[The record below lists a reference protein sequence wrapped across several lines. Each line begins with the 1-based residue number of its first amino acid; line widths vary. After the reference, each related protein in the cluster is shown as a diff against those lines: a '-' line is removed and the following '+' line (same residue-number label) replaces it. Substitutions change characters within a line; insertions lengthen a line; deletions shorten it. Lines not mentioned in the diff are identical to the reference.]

1 MNETLA
7 QIETPVTRVDL
18 KKRGNTYTLVT
29 HTTEGISI
37 RSLGTNLREALAEW
51 NRVAE
56 VATQQ

>member
-29 HTTEGISI
+29 HTEDGISI
-37 RSLGTNLREALAEW
+37 RALGTNLREALAEW